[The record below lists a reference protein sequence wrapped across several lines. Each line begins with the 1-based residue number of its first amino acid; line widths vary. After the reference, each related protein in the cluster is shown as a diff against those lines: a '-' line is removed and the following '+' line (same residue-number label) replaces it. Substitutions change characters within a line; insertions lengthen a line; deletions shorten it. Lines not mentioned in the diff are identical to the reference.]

1 MSTELLSDSAVSL
14 SDRAVSP
21 VLGVVL
27 LLVVT
32 AVLAGAVGTVAL
44 GTPMP
49 TDSPR
54 AAIDLRLDAE
64 ENRVTLVHRGGDA
77 LDVTALSVR
86 VRIDGTALDAQPPV
100 PFFSAEGFRPG
111 PTGPF
116 NSAADQRW
124 TAGET
129 ASFAVAGT
137 NDPAMSSGATVTVVV
152 STDSAVLAELEE
164 VA

>member
-1 MSTELLSDSAVSL
+1 VSSELL

-21 VLGVVL
+21 VLGTVL

-32 AVLAGAVGTVAL
+32 AVLAGAIGTVAL

-100 PFFSAEGFRPG
+100 PFFSAEGFRSG

-116 NSAADQRW
+116 NSAADQQW

-137 NDPAMSSGATVTVVV
+137 NDPSISGGATVTVVL
-152 STDSAVLAELEE
+152 STDSAVVAELEG

>member
-1 MSTELLSDSAVSL
+1 VSSELL

-21 VLGVVL
+21 VLGVVS

-32 AVLAGAVGTVAL
+32 AVLAGAIGAVAL
-44 GTPMP
+44 GTPVQ

-86 VRIDGTALDAQPPV
+86 VRIDGTALDTQPPV
-100 PFFSAEGFRPG
+100 PFFAAEGFRPG

-116 NSAADQRW
+116 NTAADQRW

-137 NDPAMSSGATVTVVV
+137 NDPSISRGATVTVVL
-152 STDSAVLAELEE
+152 STDSAVVAEVEG